1 MSSLP
6 QLKTNKH
13 TFRHKANPNWVSQKL
28 ITGNTAMFR
37 VKFTLTKLQED
48 VSKNGAETNYS
59 DSENHINSQKKKKK
73 KKKTQLFTIQ
83 THGGQANRKPKAEQ
97 KHSRLK
103 HLGSRL
109 MAHFIKFSENF
120 YFLLKG

>member
-13 TFRHKANPNWVSQKL
+13 TFRRKANPNWVSQKL
-28 ITGNTAMFR
+28 ITGNTATFR

-59 DSENHINSQKKKKK
+59 DSENHINSQKKK
-73 KKKTQLFTIQ
+73 TQLFTIQ

-97 KHSRLK
+97 K
-103 HLGSRL
+103 
-109 MAHFIKFSENF
+109 AFQIKTFRQSAYGTLYKNF
-120 YFLLKG
+120 GKLLLSP